1 MKGVSKAKRLNV
13 AELLQMRQRLA
24 ELKKVEAE
32 RRQAEDALRIS
43 QASLFRVI
51 DSNAD
56 GIIIVDREGI
66 VLYLNPAA
74 EAILGRKVEEL
85 LGEDFGFPVVAGGT
99 TELDIVHR
107 GGETGVAEMRMVET
121 EWEGESAY
129 LASLRDITERKR
141 MEKELQ
147 ESEEKLNRYLESSP
161 DTICV
166 TDLKGTI
173 LYINGA
179 VERMMGYS
187 REEFLGKNFL
197 KLGLLAPG
205 HTSKPTQWLEAGG
218 AESHFR
224 PDEFELIKKDGSRVF
239 VEVSTLSVY
248 PEGEVDKTEV
258 IGIVRDITER
268 KKAEEA
274 RLRMEQE
281 LQEKVTE
288 LETFSYG
295 IAHDL
300 RSPLLSIERFSYE
313 LQEDIQNQNMENV
326 QEDIQLLQSGVR
338 KMRLLV
344 DRTLEYSRAGYL
356 VKPTENIP
364 FSKIVEEVIADFA
377 EQLSS
382 IGATV
387 SLADG
392 FPMVF
397 VDRMRMVQ
405 LLNNLIQNSI
415 KYRDKTVPLR
425 IEIGYQP
432 SEDEVIFLVR
442 DNGSGIDAGERE
454 KVFDLFYQGT
464 ADGEG
469 SGAGLAIV
477 KRIIEAHRGRVW
489 AEQGQAG
496 KGTTICFALPQQNG
510 ANN

>member
-1 MKGVSKAKRLNV
+1 M
-13 AELLQMRQRLA
+13 
-24 ELKKVEAE
+24 
-32 RRQAEDALRIS
+32 
-43 QASLFRVI
+43 
-51 DSNAD
+51 
-56 GIIIVDREGI
+56 
-66 VLYLNPAA
+66 
-74 EAILGRKVEEL
+74 
-85 LGEDFGFPVVAGGT
+85 
-99 TELDIVHR
+99 
-107 GGETGVAEMRMVET
+107 AEMRVVET
-121 EWEGESAY
+121 EWEGESAF
-129 LASLRDITERKR
+129 LASLRDVTERKQV
-141 MEKELQ
+141 EEALAQ
-147 ESEEKLNRYLESSP
+147 SERRYRLLA
-161 DTICV
+161 DNATDVIWAADINLDDV
-166 TDLKGTI
+166 TDDVFGTDVDFR
-173 LYINGA
+173 LTYLSPS
-179 VERMMGYS
+179 VVQLLGYS
-187 REEFLGKNFL
+187 PEEATGRSMKEITTPFSFGTVK
-197 KLGLLAPG
+197 KVLANA
-205 HTSKPTQWLEAGG
+205 LEAQSTGG
-218 AESHFR
+218 SCSENR
-224 PDEFELIKKDGSRVF
+224 LELEMRHKDGSLVWAETTMDLLRR
-239 VEVSTLSVY
+239 
-248 PEGEVDKTEV
+248 PEDGRPTGMMGVA
-258 IGIVRDITER
+258 RDICER
-268 KKAEEA
+268 KRAEEA
-274 RLRMEQE
+274 RLRIEQ
-281 LQEKVTE
+281 LLREKVTE

-432 SEDEVIFLVR
+432 SEDEVIFFVR
-442 DNGSGIDAGERE
+442 DNGSGIDAGETE

-477 KRIIEAHRGRVW
+477 KRIIEAHGGRVW

-496 KGTTICFALPQQNG
+496 KGTTICFALPQQNP
-510 ANN
+510 ADN